1 MVNKHYLEKM
11 TPIQFYVFRRN
22 IFRRGK
28 ISKLN
33 LKAFYLLRNSYNDK
47 KS

>member
-1 MVNKHYLEKM
+1 MVNKHYLEEL

-22 IFRRGK
+22 IFRRRK

-33 LKAFYLLRNSYNDK
+33 LKAYLFIK
-47 KS
+47 KFLQ